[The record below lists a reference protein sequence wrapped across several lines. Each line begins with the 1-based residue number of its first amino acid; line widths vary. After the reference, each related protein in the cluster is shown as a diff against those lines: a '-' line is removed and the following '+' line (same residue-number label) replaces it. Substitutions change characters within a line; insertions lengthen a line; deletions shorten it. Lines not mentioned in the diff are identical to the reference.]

1 MIRHLSYEGLSF
13 TALASRQLPTNFADG
28 VQILPDETVI
38 QQIRAGNSDAF
49 AQLYEK
55 YKSNVYA
62 YSFRLLQNVSNA
74 EDAVQNAFM
83 KAYQSI
89 STLDD
94 PSAFKYWLFI
104 IARNEVYSLIR
115 KSRSNGQSK
124 SLDESEEVWADETP
138 LSEAIQTNT
147 SDIVQ
152 AFLGRLK
159 TEYREVLILREYDQL
174 SYAEIAA
181 VTGDTESSVKSR
193 IFRARKELTKKLRPY
208 FK

>member
-1 MIRHLSYEGLSF
+1 MNQHLSYEGLSSI
-13 TALASRQLPTNFADG
+13 ALASRKLLTKYADG
-28 VQILPDETVI
+28 VQILSDETVI

-55 YKSNVYA
+55 YKSSVYA
-62 YSFRLLQNVSNA
+62 YSFRLLQNESSA

-94 PSAFKYWLFI
+94 PAAFKYWLFI

-115 KSRSNGQSK
+115 KSRSNGQSRPT
-124 SLDESEEVWADETP
+124 DESEDVWSDETP
-138 LSEAIQTNT
+138 LTQAMQTNT
-147 SDIVQ
+147 TDIVQ
-152 AFLGRLK
+152 ALLGQLK

-181 VTGDTESSVKSR
+181 VMGDTESSVKSR
-193 IFRARKELTKKLRPY
+193 IFRARKELTKKLKPY
-208 FK
+208 F